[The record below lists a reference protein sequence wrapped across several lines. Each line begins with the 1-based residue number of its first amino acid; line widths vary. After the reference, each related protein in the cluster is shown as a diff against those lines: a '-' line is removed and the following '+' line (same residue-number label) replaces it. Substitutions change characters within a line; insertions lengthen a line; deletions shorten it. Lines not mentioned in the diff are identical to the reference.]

1 MANLLKQGVMNSD
14 KYPES
19 TKKDAA
25 EKFEALGGEQAFLEK
40 NKKGE

>member
-1 MANLLKQGVMNSD
+1 MNSD
-14 KYPES
+14 KYSES
-19 TKKDAA
+19 AKKNAA